1 MMFSFLARLKGMV
14 IRHTNYC
21 VACRGYQRVTGV
33 EYTDLVTARG
43 PRRSRRGTCTVCG
56 SRTSQLVA
64 A

>member
-1 MMFSFLARLKGMV
+1 MMFSFLARLKEMV
-14 IRHTNYC
+14 VRHRDYC
-21 VACRGYQRVTGV
+21 VKCREHRRVCNT
-33 EYTDLVTARG
+33 EYTDLVTATG